1 MVSSMKIPLC
11 DWASKHYSPPP
22 SNWTL
27 RRWAREGRIYP
38 APEKV
43 GKSYYV
49 EEDAQLLTEQQ
60 PSLVS
65 RLRAA

>member
-1 MVSSMKIPLC
+1 MKIPLC

>member
-1 MVSSMKIPLC
+1 MKIPLC

-38 APEKV
+38 APEKI
-43 GKSYYV
+43 GKTYYV
-49 EEDAQLLTEQQ
+49 DENATYLSDSPA
-60 PSLVS
+60 SLVQ